1 SRGPCAAAGAAAASA
16 TATLPNHSVS
26 PLAST
31 YFPRNS
37 PMGASASVWSQKILV
52 AARSGTA
59 MNAPG
64 TPQMKNQTASPTK
77 MATGLSVSRRPNS
90 GGLTKFDWMSDTMK
104 NPAGTSIACPTL
116 LNVVSPAIAR
126 IAIIVPAPRYGMN
139 SSRAASTPQSTGF
152 GIPSS
157 AMMRATTMPSETLM

>member
-1 SRGPCAAAGAAAASA
+1 PSSPAPRAVRGSNEATGPAAASMRTVRVSRGPCAAAGAAAASA
-16 TATLPNHSVS
+16 TARLPNQSVS
-26 PLAST
+26 TFAST
-31 YFPRNS
+31 YLLRNS
-37 PMGASASVWSQKILV
+37 LIGG
-52 AARSGTA
+52 SGTA

-64 TPQMKNQTASPTK
+64 TPQRKNQTASPTK
-77 MATGLSVSRRPNS
+77 MATGLSVSRQPNN

-139 SSRAASTPQSTGF
+139 SS
-152 GIPSS
+152 
-157 AMMRATTMPSETLM
+157 